1 MNSVHNS
8 EYLLKRW
15 TNNLT
20 RHINAPSAHEM
31 FNNTTARNVSSL
43 WTKNAAGMEQAA
55 VIDELIAEFSSSQ
68 MKFTETRSIMLIGLY
83 VPLFLVAAIAN
94 SVVIVVVIKYH
105 YMRSVTNYFLVNLSI
120 ADLLVTFICMPMAV
134 GQSVTGLW
142 LYGETMCKLTSYLQ
156 GVSVGAS
163 VFTIAAM
170 SIDRYLAIE
179 HSMSFRKV
187 LNRKST
193 IYVILALWLVSMT
206 IFGPVLWVR
215 QTESVELGDDPILI
229 DAVHR
234 YGLAWCIEDWG
245 NAHAKS
251 TLSKH
256 VYGILCFVLVYATP
270 GFLVTGAYT
279 LMGRRLW
286 AVRPPFDDQQ
296 GMISVQQV
304 RMVRERR
311 RVARILFVLA
321 VIFALCWLP
330 YNLLTLFLD
339 LDITLDKF
347 GLDQEYLMKWYPFTL
362 LLGHA
367 NSAIN
372 PLLYCFM
379 TRNFR
384 RTIKGFVCN
393 TGIAKPRRRNRC
405 KVSEGVDREKHNQ
418 WIRLVPQPTS
428 AVFHPGPT
436 TPKQY
441 SPNTNCNDIKPCCSV
456 NENEFIL

>member
-1 MNSVHNS
+1 
-8 EYLLKRW
+8 
-15 TNNLT
+15 
-20 RHINAPSAHEM
+20 M
-31 FNNTTARNVSSL
+31 FNNTTVNIRSENGTGVWMRNVES
-43 WTKNAAGMEQAA
+43 GRAA
-55 VIDELIAEFSSSQ
+55 VIEELIAEFSSSQ
-68 MKFTETRSIMLIGLY
+68 MRFTEVRSILLMAMYL
-83 VPLFLVAAIAN
+83 PLFLVAAIAN

-134 GQSVTGLW
+134 CQSITGLW
-142 LYGETMCKLTSYLQ
+142 LYGEPMCKLTSYLQ

-193 IYVILALWLVSMT
+193 IYVILALWLVSMI

-229 DAVHR
+229 DAIHR

-245 NAHAKS
+245 TAHTKSS

-256 VYGILCFVLVYATP
+256 AYGVLCFVLVYATP
-270 GFLVTGAYT
+270 GLLVTGAYT

-311 RVARILFVLA
+311 RVARILFFLA

-339 LDITLDKF
+339 LDLSLSQI
-347 GLDQEYLMKWYPFTL
+347 GLDQECLMKWYPFTL

-384 RTIKGFVCN
+384 RTIKGFVFN

-405 KVSEGVDREKHNQ
+405 KKGLTERSTTSGYGSFRNPRRLCFTLAQLRHNNTIQ
-418 WIRLVPQPTS
+418 TRTATISNL
-428 AVFHPGPT
+428 AV
-436 TPKQY
+436 
-441 SPNTNCNDIKPCCSV
+441 
-456 NENEFIL
+456 L

>member
-1 MNSVHNS
+1 
-8 EYLLKRW
+8 
-15 TNNLT
+15 
-20 RHINAPSAHEM
+20 M
-31 FNNTTARNVSSL
+31 FNNSTESTIHNDNSSNPWMRNVE
-43 WTKNAAGMEQAA
+43 TGQAA
-55 VIDELIAEFSSSQ
+55 VIEELIAEFSSSQ
-68 MKFTETRSIMLIGLY
+68 MRLTEVRSILLIGMY
-83 VPLFLVAAIAN
+83 IPLFLVAAIAN

-142 LYGETMCKLTSYLQ
+142 LYGEPMCKLTSYLQ

-193 IYVILALWLVSMT
+193 IYVILALWLVAMA

-229 DAVHR
+229 DAIHK
-234 YGLAWCIEDWG
+234 YGLAWCIEDWS
-245 NAHAKS
+245 NTQTKL

-256 VYGILCFVLVYATP
+256 AYGIICFVLVYATP
-270 GFLVTGAYT
+270 GLLVTGAYT

-286 AVRPPFDDQQ
+286 VVRPPCDDQQ

-304 RMVRERR
+304 RMIRERR
-311 RVARILFVLA
+311 RVARILFFLA

-339 LDITLDKF
+339 LDVNLIQI
-347 GLDQEYLMKWYPFTL
+347 GLDQESLMKWYPFTL

-405 KVSEGVDREKHNQ
+405 KKELAERSTTSGCGSYRNPH
-418 WIRLVPQPTS
+418 RLYFTLAQLRQNNTIQTRTATIS
-428 AVFHPGPT
+428 NLAV
-436 TPKQY
+436 
-441 SPNTNCNDIKPCCSV
+441 
-456 NENEFIL
+456 L